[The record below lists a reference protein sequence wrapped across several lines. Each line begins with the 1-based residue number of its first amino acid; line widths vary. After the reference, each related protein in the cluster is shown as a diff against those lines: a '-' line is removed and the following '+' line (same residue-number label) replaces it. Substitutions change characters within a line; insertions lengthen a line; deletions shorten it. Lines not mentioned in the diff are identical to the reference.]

1 MHASKVCL
9 LTVGLS
15 LLLSC
20 SSSYNPPNKNP
31 NLGGTSSGTSA
42 PGLPAP
48 SVNGP
53 TIASFTPRSTP
64 AGSPDIQL
72 DIEGTNFPANPSIRE
87 DHAGVFWTTDGG
99 RTGTWLEMKDAN
111 ATHLTAVIPATLLV
125 SPTTA
130 IMQVQVSHYMD
141 DVPKASSNTVTFTV
155 TH

>member
-9 LTVGLS
+9 LTLGLS
-15 LLLSC
+15 LVLGC
-20 SSSYNPPNKNP
+20 SSSYNNP
-31 NLGGTSSGTSA
+31 NLGGTSSGTSG
-42 PGLPAP
+42 PVSLPAP

-64 AGSPDIQL
+64 AGSPDLQL